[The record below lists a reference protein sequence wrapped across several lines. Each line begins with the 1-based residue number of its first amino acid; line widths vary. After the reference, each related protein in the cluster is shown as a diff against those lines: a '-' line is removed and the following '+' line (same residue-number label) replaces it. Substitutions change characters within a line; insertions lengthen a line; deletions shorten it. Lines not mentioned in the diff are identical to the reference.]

1 VSYWR
6 SRSQRSPKV
15 VSIPPIAQALNRR
28 PFGSSAASQPRGRK
42 APLFAVEISSTLGNS
57 VQGASIPDLPTGADL
72 WGNDTPRDGVWSVS
86 YFTFENFFDRLSRPR
101 HHGCKD
107 GKYVDADHRC
117 PERVISGCAC
127 RSAARRVNLNK
138 RTRILRTRARAYLA
152 ILIRRPD
159 DDVLDLISR
168 RIQAHFQIRCAAKP
182 PTAEGA
188 VSAE

>member
-1 VSYWR
+1 MTQPVDHFRGPPQTSRPKSLQWAIENQWLRAFFVSYWR

-72 WGNDTPRDGVWSVS
+72 WGSDTPRDGVWSVS

-117 PERVISGCAC
+117 PERVISGCVG
-127 RSAARRVNLNK
+127 RSAARQVNLDK
-138 RTRILRTRARAYLA
+138 RTPTPR
-152 ILIRRPD
+152 
-159 DDVLDLISR
+159 
-168 RIQAHFQIRCAAKP
+168 HP
-182 PTAEGA
+182 PAG
-188 VSAE
+188 